1 MKKLNYLIA
10 LLVAALMLIQTG
22 CNKDDDKPA
31 TGFKLVVVKRSTGA
45 LYTVDKSNG
54 NLTEIGSLTING
66 EPLTGLRGLVYDL
79 ETELCYGGA
88 TYDGGKGFYSINIKT
103 GVSTLL
109 NDDPGDDWDGIADLV
124 VAADGNILAII
135 YSRIVENSALVVF
148 NKSTGEDGNHNE
160 ITDGVNEIWSPG
172 GLTYGSSFTQLIIGG
187 ENEIYF
193 ANLTGEVSDTT
204 VLVPTAN
211 IDDDEIYVMD
221 IETDADGTVFAMLYE
236 YYDET
241 QHLVKLNTSTGEI
254 TELSVL
260 TSGGIQTGYHCLAFI
275 PASKLP

>member
-103 GVSTLL
+103 GVYPNVLSLSARVVTLGSMPKAGST
-109 NDDPGDDWDGIADLV
+109 NRSGPGLCS
-124 VAADGNILAII
+124 NPN
-135 YSRIVENSALVVF
+135 R
-148 NKSTGEDGNHNE
+148 
-160 ITDGVNEIWSPG
+160 
-172 GLTYGSSFTQLIIGG
+172 
-187 ENEIYF
+187 
-193 ANLTGEVSDTT
+193 
-204 VLVPTAN
+204 
-211 IDDDEIYVMD
+211 
-221 IETDADGTVFAMLYE
+221 
-236 YYDET
+236 
-241 QHLVKLNTSTGEI
+241 
-254 TELSVL
+254 
-260 TSGGIQTGYHCLAFI
+260 C
-275 PASKLP
+275 